1 MDFPKR
7 KPTRLKNYD
16 YSSNGYYFVTICSH
30 KRKNIFSNIV
40 GQGLAPAET
49 VKSNLNK
56 RGVFDMLEKMNKLFE
71 VVKVIGVTLL
81 ILSIAIAAIGYY
93 LNSENVFYTGLI
105 LLLFGC
111 PVCFIV
117 LLIILY
123 VIIFLEKRTKK

>member
-1 MDFPKR
+1 
-7 KPTRLKNYD
+7 
-16 YSSNGYYFVTICSH
+16 
-30 KRKNIFSNIV
+30 
-40 GQGLAPAET
+40 
-49 VKSNLNK
+49 
-56 RGVFDMLEKMNKLFE
+56 MLEKMNKLFE

-93 LNSENVFYTGLI
+93 LNSENVFYTALTLLI
-105 LLLFGC
+105 FGC